1 MFTVTLD
8 ELVYA
13 SVLTRFV
20 AVGALEV
27 VITRMRTA
35 LVATPRTDDQL
46 RRGKGKEGAEN
57 HRAEA
62 FLPNASMALTCARF
76 GGHDFPSFKPGLT

>member
-1 MFTVTLD
+1 MCSILLGEFVD
-8 ELVYA
+8 A
-13 SVLTRFV
+13 SALPRFI
-20 AVGALEV
+20 AAGALEV

-46 RRGKGKEGAEN
+46 RRGKGKEGAEH

-62 FLPNASMALTCARF
+62 FLPNASMAFACA
-76 GGHDFPSFKPGLT
+76 